1 MISWG
6 PVGLFFLAIL
16 DSAGVPIVGGVDA
29 LLIAI
34 STVSPAQAFTAAAC
48 AVVGSLSGSLFL
60 FLLAR
65 KGGHV
70 MLAKYTESGRGKQL
84 RHWFERYGLLTVF
97 VPALS
102 PVPLP
107 LKIPVF
113 CAAVL
118 EVRTAYFLAVMLFA
132 RIIRYTALAYL
143 GQRYGQQT
151 LPYLK
156 THWEY
161 VLLLVVLLCGLSLLL
176 LRWIDSRKPPEP
188 FPAES
193 DAGMPYDSQR

>member
-1 MISWG
+1 
-6 PVGLFFLAIL
+6 
-16 DSAGVPIVGGVDA
+16 VGGVDA

-34 STVSPAQAFTAAAC
+34 STVSPGQAFPAAVC
-48 AVVGSLSGSLFL
+48 AVVGSMLGSLFL

-97 VPALS
+97 IPALS
-102 PVPLP
+102 PVPMP

-118 EVRTAYFLAVMLFA
+118 EVRTAYFLAIVLFA
-132 RIIRYTALAYL
+132 RVIRYSALAYL

-151 LPYLK
+151 LPYLE
-156 THWEY
+156 THWEH
-161 VLLLVVLLCGLSLLL
+161 VLLIVMLLCGLSLLL

-188 FPAES
+188 FPDEPA
-193 DAGMPYDSQR
+193 QR

>member
-1 MISWG
+1 M
-6 PVGLFFLAIL
+6 
-16 DSAGVPIVGGVDA
+16 PIVGGVDA
-29 LLIAI
+29 LLIYI
-34 STVSPAQAFTAAAC
+34 STVSPRQAYPAAAC
-48 AVVGSLSGSLFL
+48 AVVGSLIGSLFL

-102 PVPLP
+102 PVPMP
-107 LKIPVF
+107 MKIPVF

-118 EVRTAYFLAVMLFA
+118 EVRTAYFLSVILLA
-132 RIIRYTALAYL
+132 RLIRYFALAYL

-151 LPYLK
+151 LPFLK
-156 THWEY
+156 THWGY
-161 VLLLVVLLCGLSLLL
+161 VLLIVVLLCGASLIL
-176 LRWIDSRKPPEP
+176 LRWIDSRKPAEP
-188 FPAES
+188 YPANS
-193 DAGMPYDSQR
+193 ATSH

>member
-1 MISWG
+1 
-6 PVGLFFLAIL
+6 
-16 DSAGVPIVGGVDA
+16 VGGVDA

-34 STVSPAQAFTAAAC
+34 STVSPSQAFSAAAC
-48 AVVGSLSGSLFL
+48 AVVGSLIGSLIL

-70 MLAKYTESGRGKQL
+70 MLAKYTESGRGKHL

-102 PVPLP
+102 PIPMP

-118 EVRTAYFLAVMLFA
+118 EVRTAYFLAVILFA
-132 RIIRYTALAYL
+132 RVIRYFALAYL

-156 THWEY
+156 AHWGY
-161 VLLLVVLLCGLSLLL
+161 VLLVVVLLCGLSLLL
-176 LRWIDSRKPPEP
+176 LRWIDSRR
-188 FPAES
+188 PAEVYPAS
-193 DAGMPYDSQR
+193 ADASR

>member
-1 MISWG
+1 M
-6 PVGLFFLAIL
+6 
-16 DSAGVPIVGGVDA
+16 GGVDA

-34 STVSPAQAFTAAAC
+34 STVNPAQAFPAAGC
-48 AVVGSLSGSLFL
+48 AVVGSLIGSLFL

-102 PVPLP
+102 PIPMP
-107 LKIPVF
+107 LKIPIF

-118 EVRTAYFLAVMLFA
+118 EVRTAYFLAVILFA
-132 RIIRYTALAYL
+132 RVIRYSALAYL

-161 VLLLVVLLCGLSLLL
+161 VLLIILLLCGLSLLL
-176 LRWIDSRKPPEP
+176 LRWIDSRKPPEAYP
-188 FPAES
+188 ENA
-193 DAGMPYDSQR
+193 DASQ